1 MKWFEN
7 GKEIVDSLKIVNLS
21 RYDSIYNRYP
31 MIDIIINNNSNN
43 ALEKTKLIL
52 LLIYAFIIIR
62 IKKKN
67 NRYHSVKLLLNLW

>member
-62 IKKKN
+62 IKQTNKKQSIDIIQWN
-67 NRYHSVKLLLNLW
+67 FY